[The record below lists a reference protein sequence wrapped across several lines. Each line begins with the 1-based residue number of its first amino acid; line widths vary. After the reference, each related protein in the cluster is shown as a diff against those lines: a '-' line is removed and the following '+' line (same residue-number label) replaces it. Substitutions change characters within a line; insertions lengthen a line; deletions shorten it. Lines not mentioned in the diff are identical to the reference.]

1 MSEVIGLVARRRART
16 GDGEAKSVR
25 VIGKETLEYG
35 RFSGTRGTRYND
47 WTVDVGGFQ
56 IKRFSPEELCC
67 LVLQSMESY
76 LKGPLWSR
84 EASKKGLFAVSILCT
99 VIRSELVQLCTK
111 AFGKLIG
118 RRHTNNNQL
127 TFSGSCTR

>member
-25 VIGKETLEYG
+25 MIGKETLEYG

-56 IKRFSPEELCC
+56 IK
-67 LVLQSMESY
+67 
-76 LKGPLWSR
+76 
-84 EASKKGLFAVSILCT
+84 
-99 VIRSELVQLCTK
+99 
-111 AFGKLIG
+111 
-118 RRHTNNNQL
+118 
-127 TFSGSCTR
+127 